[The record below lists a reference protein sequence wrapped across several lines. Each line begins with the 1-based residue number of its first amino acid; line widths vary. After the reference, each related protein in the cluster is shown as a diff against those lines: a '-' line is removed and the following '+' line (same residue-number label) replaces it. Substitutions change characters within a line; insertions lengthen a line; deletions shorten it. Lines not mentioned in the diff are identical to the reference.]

1 MLKSKFIMIIHPILQ
16 NQPPALKLL
25 YFLLI
30 LTGSLFLVNIF
41 GLVLAFP
48 IFGRSFLESLSQ
60 GYDFSNPDVISKLK
74 YLQIVNQ
81 FALFIVPSL
90 VFTLFAGNKIF
101 TYVRIKRNISPVFL
115 MFALSVVIVGLPFI
129 NWIGEV
135 NARMSFPQVFS
146 NIEQWMKSSEA
157 QAAEVTTAFLN
168 TPSIW
173 GFVVNML
180 MIAILPALGEELFF
194 RGVLQRI
201 FKEWFKNIHVA
212 VFVTAFIFS
221 AIHIQFYGFIPRF
234 LLGIYLGYIF
244 YWSGNLWIPILIHF
258 LNNGLAVCVAFLS
271 AKGLLK
277 ANFDTFGRSDDTFV
291 IVFSAIV
298 VSLLVFLL
306 FRNRR
311 SNKEFGIK

>member
-1 MLKSKFIMIIHPILQ
+1 MIIHPVLQ
-16 NQPPALKLL
+16 RQTPALKLL
-25 YFLLI
+25 YFILI
-30 LTGSLFLVNIF
+30 LAASLFFVNML
-41 GLVLAFP
+41 GVLLAFP
-48 IFGRSFLESLSQ
+48 FYGSSFLESLSQ
-60 GYDFSNPDVISKLK
+60 GYDFSKPDIVSKLK

-81 FALFIVPSL
+81 FALFIIPSL
-90 VFTLFAGNKIF
+90 VFSLFAGDKLF
-101 TYVRIKRNISPVFL
+101 RYVRLKRHISSVFL
-115 MFALSVVIVGLPFI
+115 MFALAVVIVGLPFI

-135 NARMSFPQVFS
+135 NARMSFPQMFS
-146 NIEQWMKSSEA
+146 GIEQWMKSSEA

-168 TPSIW
+168 TPSLW

-180 MIAILPALGEELFF
+180 MIAILPAIGEELFF

-201 FKEWFKNIHVA
+201 FKEWFGNIHVA
-212 VFVTAFIFS
+212 VLITAFIFS
-221 AIHIQFYGFIPRF
+221 AIHMQFYGFIPRF

-244 YWSGNLWIPILIHF
+244 YWSGNLWIPIMIHF
-258 LNNGLAVCVAFLS
+258 MNNGIAVCVAFLS

-311 SNKEFGIK
+311 SDGEFVIK